1 MLTQLA
7 RLTHRR
13 PGRVLMAAL
22 LFTAVAAVFGGP
34 VTGLLHS
41 GGNDVPSAE
50 SSQANQRLLSASGV
64 DPNSGFVLLVQAG
77 TANPAVLARL
87 SGHLH
92 LAVASARLNG
102 SPLAKS
108 YQDYVTTGDPA
119 YRSTSGRDFTA
130 VVSTGDLSAT
140 GKEATAVLHI
150 ASTPIGCWPG
160 G

>member
-1 MLTQLA
+1 M
-7 RLTHRR
+7 
-13 PGRVLMAAL
+13 
-22 LFTAVAAVFGGP
+22 
-34 VTGLLHS
+34 TGLLHS

-102 SPLAKS
+102 SALAKS